1 MFSFF
6 PLCKCC
12 HSKVAVA
19 MESWRAPQC
28 SLSKLG
34 NCGREVRW
42 CTGSR
47 GISHVLFEAFETVGA
62 SGHIFISHTVEG
74 TFHRAIC
81 YLLNPVCLPPS
92 HILKVL
98 DLSITISHTPFLHPA
113 PSLSTHHSLQQNA
126 QVTDLTWSKP
136 REEGVMRASMT
147 GGAHICGFCRQ
158 ETKGQG

>member
-62 SGHIFISHTVEG
+62 SGHIFTSHTVEG

-98 DLSITISHTPFLHPA
+98 DLSITISHTPFPPSCPLTQHSPFPA
-113 PSLSTHHSLQQNA
+113 T
-126 QVTDLTWSKP
+126 KC
-136 REEGVMRASMT
+136 T
-147 GGAHICGFCRQ
+147 GYRPHLVQA
-158 ETKGQG
+158 KGGGRNESFHDRRGTYLRLL